1 MRGILFFLF
10 SLTSLFTSAHSYVLP
25 KLNINKN
32 RDLKDIIPLA
42 LPEVQKS
49 EDGIN
54 RFCIECKNYD
64 SRDGNCKLFYDI
76 DLINGKK
83 YKKARE
89 MRRVND
95 KCGIDGRF
103 YQKNPFS
110 VFKNLSTDLYDW
122 YPVFVTFLYSICAI
136 YIINRK

>member
-10 SLTSLFTSAHSYVLP
+10 TLTSFFTSAQPYVLP

-49 EDGIN
+49 EDGMN

-64 SRDGNCKLFYDI
+64 SREGTCKLFYSI
-76 DLINGKK
+76 DLIEGKE
-83 YKKARE
+83 YKKARD
-89 MRRVND
+89 MRKIKD
-95 KCGIDGRF
+95 KCGFDGRF

-110 VFKNLSTDLYDW
+110 VFKNLSTDLYNW
-122 YPVFVTFLYSICAI
+122 YPVFITLCYTIVAV
-136 YIINRK
+136 YIMNHK

>member
-1 MRGILFFLF
+1 MVGILFFL
-10 SLTSLFTSAHSYVLP
+10 LTVTSLFTCADSYVLP

-32 RDLKDIIPLA
+32 RDLKDITPLS

-54 RFCIECKNYD
+54 KFCIECKNYNN
-64 SRDGNCKLFYDI
+64 REGTCKLFYSI
-76 DLINGKK
+76 DLINGKE

-89 MRRVND
+89 MRRVNN

-110 VFKNLSTDLYDW
+110 RLKNLSTDVYDF
-122 YPVFVTFLYSICAI
+122 YPWIVTFLYSICAI
-136 YIINRK
+136 YIINHK